1 MSTDT
6 LPPVSPPADPA
17 APATDVHHIAI
28 LTEEWG
34 VGLPFD
40 SLPWRGWT
48 GTRPADRT
56 MNLRLAVNRWVRE
69 SGYLN
74 PGATV
79 PVLTLHVYDWFQSG
93 PLHPNGRPLAL
104 NSTSFNIRPK

>member
-1 MSTDT
+1 MATTS
-6 LPPVSPPADPA
+6 PAPVPPPAAPP

-34 VGLPFD
+34 CGLPFD
-40 SLPWRGWT
+40 SLPWRGWIH
-48 GTRPADRT
+48 TRREDRSE
-56 MNLRLAVNRWVRE
+56 NLRLAVHRWIRE

-74 PGATV
+74 RGATV

-93 PLHPNGRPLAL
+93 PQHPNGRPIAIE
-104 NSTSFNIRPK
+104 STTFNLRPK